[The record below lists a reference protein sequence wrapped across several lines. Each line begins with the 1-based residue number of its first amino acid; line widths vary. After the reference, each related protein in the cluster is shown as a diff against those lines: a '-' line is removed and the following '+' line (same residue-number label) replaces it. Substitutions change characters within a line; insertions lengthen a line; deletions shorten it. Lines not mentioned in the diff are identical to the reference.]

1 MLVAISTLNSVTIS
15 FSICSDTRRASTEN
29 NIYDAI
35 TPLEFSN
42 AVTLESETSKKVCW
56 NISSCLPLLQMCKV
70 RTCVELR
77 IKQI

>member
-70 RTCVELR
+70 RTFVV
-77 IKQI
+77 IKN